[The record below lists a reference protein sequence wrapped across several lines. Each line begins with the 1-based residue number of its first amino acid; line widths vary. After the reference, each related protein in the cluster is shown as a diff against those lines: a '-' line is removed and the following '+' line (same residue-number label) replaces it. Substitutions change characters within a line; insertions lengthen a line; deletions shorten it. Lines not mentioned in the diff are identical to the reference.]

1 MDWNSV
7 INRTHGTTIYA
18 GDLDS
23 LLNTGT
29 GAEGFQL
36 CADKT
41 FPQGTSLELFY
52 GSKKDISG
60 RNVCDII
67 DILKEDKAYAVI
79 YSGGGKTTVQ
89 VYEQKVGRIAR
100 AQQTINRQRLEAEKA
115 AQRQKAAE
123 AQRQK
128 AAEAQ
133 RQREAEAQRQKVEEA
148 KRQRES
154 EAPKNQQPA
163 AQKQELMAKEQKAAE
178 VTFNAEKQKAI
189 NLANSII
196 SDFEKRNANPILFKD
211 KKTKKQ
217 ENMKKVTELLNK
229 STDSKNLV
237 DAIEQFKKA
246 ASENVGLFNI
256 STPTS
261 AKKAEKLG
269 AKPSSL
275 ARQ

>member
-1 MDWNSV
+1 MDWNSA

-23 LLNTGT
+23 LLNTRKGVQ
-29 GAEGFQL
+29 EFQSQV
-36 CADKT
+36 DKK
-41 FPQGTSLELFY
+41 FPQGTSLELFH
-52 GSKKDISG
+52 GSREDISG

-67 DILKEDKAYAVI
+67 DILKENKTYARI
-79 YSGGGKTTVQ
+79 YSGDGKTTVQ
-89 VYEQKVGRIAR
+89 VYEQRVGRIAR
-100 AQQTINRQRLEAEKA
+100 AQQTINEN
-115 AQRQKAAE
+115 RQKAAE

-217 ENMKKVTELLNK
+217 ENMKRVTELLNK

-246 ASENVGLFNI
+246 ASENVGLINV
-256 STPTS
+256 SPPRS
-261 AKKAEKLG
+261 AKQAQNLG
-269 AKPSSL
+269 AKSDSL